1 MRILLVIV
9 VAAVVAVGAVWAMDY
24 LNTPGA
30 SGSTLRTAIAGGAAG
45 IAAAVVASRNRDK

>member
-1 MRILLVIV
+1 MRFLLVIV
-9 VAAVVAVGAVWAMDY
+9 VAAVVAVAAVWAMDY

-30 SGSTLRTAIAGGAAG
+30 SGSTLRTAIAGGVAG

>member
-1 MRILLVIV
+1 MRFLLVIII
-9 VAAVVAVGAVWAMDY
+9 AAVVAVAAVWAMDY

-30 SGSTLRTAIAGGAAG
+30 SGSTLRTAIAGGVAG